1 MLMPSS
7 NGLSFLESALA
18 TVALGLV
25 ALKTARQGER
35 RHLGWAFLTLAML
48 ANTLG
53 EATWWL
59 IQQTQGEV
67 PVSSVADIVYLAFY
81 PSLPSGWSCCRWH
94 PSGSSSAGGSR
105 WIWERVPGRHA
116 RLLVFGIGPALAG
129 SPIDKVE
136 LATALAYPAG
146 DVALF
151 WALLVLISRPVP
163 AASQPAL
170 RLLAGGVAVMLVTD
184 SLYSYQAITGVYA
197 SGDFLDLGYTVMCI
211 LYGLAAMRAK
221 SRSCRETWT
230 AGAPAR
236 RTMDPRAARELE
248 PGTAV
253 CGDAV
258 RLCAAGVGPL
268 PPDRGRLPGA
278 GGVPGGDH
286 RALEHPGSCWRCQR
300 TTRSAS
306 RSGSSPRACCGRGSS
321 WSDGSMCAPGNCR
334 RRMRRSKGKS
344 SSTRRRKRCCGP
356 RFWRRSASEE
366 VHHRVKNNLQIVSS
380 LFSLQSQNARDAALA
395 DALIDEQARIRAMS
409 LIHEKLYASPDLA
422 GSTLRTIRA
431 CRAPHLPHLPAACGP
446 DPAGDGRAGGVAER
460 GHGGAVRADRERI
473 GRQRAASTAFRMAGA
488 ARCASRWS
496 GWTRARCG

>member
-1 MLMPSS
+1 MALLRIARSPSPNRLWYASLFVAAVVLSLHLAWIISSRSDPAVLMPSS

-81 PSLPSGWSCCRWH
+81 PLFAIGLVLLPVAPQRFVERRRIALDM
-94 PSGSSSAGGSR
+94 GSAFLAGTLVF
-105 WIWERVPGRHA
+105 W
-116 RLLVFGIGPALAG
+116 VFGIGPALAG

-211 LYGLAAMRAK
+211 LYGLAAMR
-221 SRSCRETWT
+221 EITLL
-230 AGAPAR
+230 
-236 RTMDPRAARELE
+236 PRDL
-248 PGTAV
+248 
-253 CGDAV
+253 
-258 RLCAAGVGPL
+258 
-268 PPDRGRLPGA
+268 
-278 GGVPGGDH
+278 
-286 RALEHPGSCWRCQR
+286 
-300 TTRSAS
+300 
-306 RSGSSPRACCGRGSS
+306 
-321 WSDGSMCAPGNCR
+321 DG
-334 RRMRRSKGKS
+334 
-344 SSTRRRKRCCGP
+344 
-356 RFWRRSASEE
+356 
-366 VHHRVKNNLQIVSS
+366 
-380 LFSLQSQNARDAALA
+380 
-395 DALIDEQARIRAMS
+395 
-409 LIHEKLYASPDLA
+409 
-422 GSTLRTIRA
+422 
-431 CRAPHLPHLPAACGP
+431 
-446 DPAGDGRAGGVAER
+446 GRAGAEDDGPAGPLVNWSLGLPYAAMLFAFALLVWDHFR
-460 GHGGAVRADRERI
+460 PTGSTSRCWWRSWGG
-473 GRQRAASTAFRMAGA
+473 S
-488 ARCASRWS
+488 SRS
-496 GWTRARCG
+496 

>member
-81 PSLPSGWSCCRWH
+81 PLFAIGLVLLPVAPQRFVERRRIALDM
-94 PSGSSSAGGSR
+94 GSAFLAGTLVF
-105 WIWERVPGRHA
+105 W
-116 RLLVFGIGPALAG
+116 VFGIGPALAG

-211 LYGLAAMRAK
+211 LYGLAAMREITLLPRDLDGGRAGAQDDGPPGPLVNW
-221 SRSCRETWT
+221 SLGLPYAAMLFAFALLVWDHFRPTGVDFPVLVAFLGGIIALLEHPAAAGAVGERRAPQVGAGAHLEPAAGAGRAGATGRCAHPGT
-230 AGAPAR
+230 AGGECGAR
-236 RTMDPRAARELE
+236 RGNRPAPGGGSAAAGLDSGEGSASERGAPPGEEQPPDRVEPVQPAEPECARRGPGRRADRRTGAHPGHVADPREAVRLARPRAARLCGLSARASC
-248 PGTAV
+248 PTSTA
-253 CGDAV
+253 
-258 RLCAAGVGPL
+258 PT
-268 PPDRGRLPGA
+268 GRMRP
-278 GGVPGGDH
+278 
-286 RALEHPGSCWRCQR
+286 
-300 TTRSAS
+300 
-306 RSGSSPRACCGRGSS
+306 RSGWR
-321 WSDGSMCAPGNCR
+321 WTCR
-334 RRMRRSKGKS
+334 R
-344 SSTRRRKRCCGP
+344 CG
-356 RFWRRSASEE
+356 
-366 VHHRVKNNLQIVSS
+366 
-380 LFSLQSQNARDAALA
+380 
-395 DALIDEQARIRAMS
+395 
-409 LIHEKLYASPDLA
+409 
-422 GSTLRTIRA
+422 
-431 CRAPHLPHLPAACGP
+431 
-446 DPAGDGRAGGVAER
+446 
-460 GHGGAVRADRERI
+460 
-473 GRQRAASTAFRMAGA
+473 
-488 ARCASRWS
+488 
-496 GWTRARCG
+496 